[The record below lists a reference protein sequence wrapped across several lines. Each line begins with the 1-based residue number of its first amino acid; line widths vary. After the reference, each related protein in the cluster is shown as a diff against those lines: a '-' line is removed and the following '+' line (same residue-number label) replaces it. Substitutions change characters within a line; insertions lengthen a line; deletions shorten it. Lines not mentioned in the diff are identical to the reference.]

1 MSISWTKEQQEVINL
16 RNCDILVSAA
26 AGSGKTAVLVERILS
41 MVTDASHRIDID
53 RLLIVTFTNA
63 AAGEMRDRIRGAIM
77 KKMEELEQQEIP
89 DTELLDH
96 LQRQVSL
103 ISTAQIATIH
113 SFCQYVIRNY
123 FHTIDLD
130 PSLRIADEGEQKLLQ
145 NDVLQKLLEEKYKEG
160 NAEFLQMMESLS
172 PGRDDGR
179 IPEMVLSLYHFAQS
193 FPYPEQWL
201 QSCCEAYDNSSVE
214 ELGQTEW
221 VKRLTTYARNM
232 LLEAKAQVTL
242 ALAVAQEEDGP
253 SQYIETLESDLH
265 EMEDL
270 LRAHSYAEMQKA
282 FADFPGWARLSGKK
296 NPNASEEKTV
306 YIKGIRDEYK
316 GIIKELGADS
326 FYTEPKGILEEMNRC
341 LPLLRALTGLTIE
354 FADRFLEEK
363 QKKNLMDFNDLEH
376 YALKILTDEEGNPT
390 EVAKGLSEHY
400 EEIMI
405 DEYQDSNL
413 VQEMLLTSV
422 SKIRE
427 GRHNMFMVG
436 DVKQSIYRFR
446 LARPE
451 LFMEKYHRY
460 SQNEGPCRRIDL
472 HQNFRS
478 RREVLSSVNFLFE
491 QIMEHQVGGVEYD
504 EAAALYPG
512 AVFAPGDD
520 DAFRNTEV
528 LLVETSGQSQG
539 EETEESDGDLEQAFL
554 AGSREESSETPREM
568 EARAVAC
575 RIREIVGKEVIWDK
589 DLESYRPVSY
599 GDIVILLRTIQGW
612 ADVFNKVLT
621 DMDIPAHTGS
631 GTGYFSAIEVQVVL
645 SILKLIDNPRQDI
658 PMAAVLRSPVVG
670 LSGEEMAKIRSAH
683 PNMPFYEACMAYEP
697 LEGFFEML
705 DEFREMANDTPI
717 HELLRY
723 ILERTGYGN
732 YAAAMPG
739 GSQRKANLDMLMEK
753 AIAYEQGSYRGL
765 YHFNRYIENLHKYE
779 IDYGEASA
787 GEGGNVVRIMS
798 IHKSKGL
805 EFPVVFVSGMGKTFN
820 QSDSRSTMV
829 FHPRL
834 GIGCPQV
841 DLKMRTRKDT
851 LLKKLIKKEL
861 QLENLGEEL
870 RVLYVALTRA
880 KEKLILTGTVGGAEG
895 KLMGWSNINRHQEI
909 ILSLLKRTWAT
920 SYLDWVIPALM
931 RNKCFA
937 DILREM
943 HIEQD
948 TRHPLYERENATQIR
963 IITPKELDTK
973 DALRCAKYEIT
984 GEILHQMAKRP
995 VEDVKLRNLLEERFH
1010 YRYPYQQ
1017 EAEIPGKV
1025 SVSELKKLSMQ
1036 EPEEGMASLYEEQI
1050 PVPLIPEFMKD
1061 APAVS
1066 GADRGTIYHKWMEC
1080 VDFSLFFS
1088 EQNSAQRRD
1097 LLEKEKNRMLQ
1108 AGYLTPDEMTQI
1120 DIRKMDAF
1128 FASPLASRMA
1138 EAARRG
1144 ELFRERQFVMSMP
1157 SHQIRKEWRGDQSV
1171 LIQGIIDA
1179 YFIES
1184 DQIILLDYKTD
1195 FVKKEE
1201 VSSLCRKYGVQ
1212 LEYYGAAL
1220 ERLAGLPVAEKFI
1233 YSFCVSEV
1241 LNVK

>member
-1 MSISWTKEQQEVINL
+1 MGISWTKEQQEVINL

-41 MVTDASHRIDID
+41 MVMDASHRMDID

-77 KKMEELEQQEIP
+77 KKIEELEQQETP
-89 DTELLDH
+89 DAGLLDH
-96 LQRQVSL
+96 LQRQVAL

-172 PGRDDGR
+172 PGRDDSR

-193 FPYPEQWL
+193 FPYPEKWL
-201 QSCCEAYDNSSVE
+201 QSCCDTYAISSLE
-214 ELGQTEW
+214 DLEQSEW
-221 VKRLTTYARNM
+221 AKRLTAYARNI
-232 LLEAKAQVTL
+232 LLDVKEQVTL
-242 ALAVAQEEDGP
+242 ALTVAREEDGP
-253 SQYIETLESDLH
+253 DQYIETLESDLN
-265 EMEDL
+265 EVKIL
-270 LRAHSYAEMQKA
+270 LRAESYGQIEKA

-296 NPNASEEKTV
+296 NPTASEEKTTYVKEVRDV
-306 YIKGIRDEYK
+306 YKDM
-316 GIIKELGADS
+316 IKELRDSS
-326 FYTEPKGILEEMNRC
+326 FYAEPKGIIEEMNSC

-376 YALKILTDEEGNPT
+376 YALKILVDQDGNPT
-390 EVAKGLSEHY
+390 DVAKSLSQHY

-413 VQEMLLTSV
+413 VQEMLLSSV
-422 SKIRE
+422 SKIRD

-451 LFMEKYHRY
+451 LFMDKYHRY
-460 SQNEGPCRRIDL
+460 SQSEGPCRRIDL

-478 RREVLSSVNFLFE
+478 RREVLGSVNFLFE
-491 QIMEHQVGGVEYD
+491 QIMEHRVGGVEYD

-512 AVFAPGDD
+512 AVFALGDD
-520 DAFRNTEV
+520 ASFRNTEV
-528 LLVETSGQSQG
+528 LLIDTSDSSQAEEMPEDPENCLFG
-539 EETEESDGDLEQAFL
+539 ESEEK
-554 AGSREESSETPREM
+554 RYETPRER

-575 RIREIVGKEVIWDK
+575 RIREMMGKEVIWDK
-589 DLESYRPVSY
+589 DTQCYRPVSY

-621 DMDIPAHTGS
+621 EMDIPAHTGS
-631 GTGYFSAIEVQVVL
+631 GTGYFSAVEVQVVL

-670 LSGEEMAKIRSAH
+670 LSGEEMARIRSAH
-683 PNMPFYEACMAYEP
+683 PQMPFYEACMAYEP
-697 LEGFFEML
+697 LEDFFDML
-705 DEFREMANDTPI
+705 KEFREMANDTPI

-739 GSQRKANLDMLMEK
+739 GSQRKANLDMLIEK

-765 YHFNRYIENLHKYE
+765 YHFNRYIENLRKYE

-805 EFPVVFVSGMGKTFN
+805 EFPVVFVSGMGKNFN
-820 QSDSRSTMV
+820 QSDARSTLI

-851 LLKKLIKKEL
+851 LLKNFMKKEL
-861 QLENLGEEL
+861 QLENMGEEM

-880 KEKLILTGTVGGAEG
+880 KEKLILTGTMSGIEK
-895 KLMGWSNINRHQEI
+895 KLLGWSTISRYQETVLPFSWRI
-909 ILSLLKRTWAT
+909 QAA
-920 SYLDWVIPALM
+920 SYWEWVIPALM
-931 RNKCFA
+931 RNHCFA
-937 DILREM
+937 DILKEKMIR
-943 HIEQD
+943 QN
-948 TRHPLYERENATQIR
+948 TGHPLYERENHTQVCIV
-963 IITPKELDTK
+963 TLGELDTK
-973 DALRCAKYEIT
+973 EALRCAKYEMT
-984 GEILHQMAKRP
+984 GEILRQMARQP
-995 VEDVKLRNLLEERFH
+995 VEDKKIRDLLEQRFS
-1010 YRYPYQQ
+1010 YEYPYEQ
-1017 EAEIPGKV
+1017 EAEIPVKV
-1025 SVSELKKLSMQ
+1025 SVSELKKLSVHS
-1036 EPEEGMASLYEEQI
+1036 PEDPMAALYEEQT
-1050 PVPLIPEFMKD
+1050 PVPLIPEFLQD
-1061 APAVS
+1061 SPTVS
-1066 GADRGTIYHKWMEC
+1066 GAARGTIYHRWMEC
-1080 VDFSLFFS
+1080 VDFSLFS
-1088 EQNSAQRRD
+1088 GEQTREERRI
-1097 LLEKEKNRMLQ
+1097 LFEKERDRMIH
-1108 AGYLTPDEMTQI
+1108 AGFLTEEEMQQI
-1120 DIRKMDAF
+1120 DLKKIEAF
-1128 FASPLASRMA
+1128 FASSLAARMA
-1138 EAARRG
+1138 DAARRG
-1144 ELFRERQFVMSMP
+1144 DLFRERQFVIDMP
-1157 SHQIRKEWRGDQSV
+1157 AHQIRTEWKDGQNV
-1171 LIQGIIDA
+1171 LIQGIIDS
-1179 YFIES
+1179 YFVE
-1184 DQIILLDYKTD
+1184 DGKIILLDYKTD

-1201 VSSLCRKYGVQ
+1201 VSSLCSKYGVQ
-1212 LEYYGAAL
+1212 LEYYRKAL
-1220 ERLAGLPVAEKFI
+1220 ERLTDLPVEEKFI

-1241 LNVK
+1241 LKVE